1 MSLLGYDMNGTATIN
16 GLNNVNANQ
25 VYGDELYYDS
35 STTPVNVKTAI
46 AGITIDVTALESDV
60 LVLQGEM
67 NTAQSDISTLQ
78 SEMNTAQSDI
88 NTLQSEMNTAQSD
101 IGALYGITATNTAA
115 ITGLSVSQAAQDVTI
130 AAHTASIAGLTT
142 DVSTLQGQVT
152 TLQVKTT
159 DQSWGSL
166 TGTTFS
172 GRLNIGTT
180 GAGIVLNT
188 AATST
193 FGSAL
198 TVGTGSG
205 VTLNTATVSTF
216 TSGLTANKV
225 ESISATSALQ
235 LGDNQTSGSASL
247 TLGCNNARAGAINIG
262 GGSTATCPTY
272 INAFT
277 STNAS
282 VTIGSS
288 TVSNGQVVN
297 IRGANV
303 TVGGT
308 NTTSL
313 AFVAAPASNVF
324 FSRNAT
330 GGALVF
336 GNDTGTASTNALNF
350 NTGSANTGQINF
362 GTGASAKTIRFGST
376 AATLALNGTTTIAG
390 ITNINTTTL
399 SNTTIG
405 NGPAGG
411 NITLNGAINE
421 ITGTTNINSTGTYGT
436 TVGNTTGTL
445 TMNSGILDINAN
457 NGITIDGGSTATITS
472 INDMTLQTTNP
483 FGDILVSSAGTNT
496 LTSVGQ
502 TQINSS
508 TLDVNASG
516 AITIDGTSTTT
527 VTSASTLDLIATT
540 NNANLTTSSA
550 TGDINLTS
558 GRNINLIVNTT
569 GSIINATSNK
579 DQDILKINNTAFD
592 SKFLIGSP
600 TTGFR
605 QTVNN
610 NSYANLTALGNSELN
625 LSTANAILSLVST
638 GGSVN
643 INTTGVESTIIGN
656 LTGILTMR
664 GGTTNINGSGSSG
677 NTNIGNATGTL
688 TVTGISN
695 FNDGATIVGSTYINS
710 TGTASTNIGNV
721 TGMLTI
727 TGDTDIN
734 GETSILGI
742 ANINISGT
750 AATNIGVASATAGDV
765 TIKGKNMTFESYDSI
780 SMEATN
786 GFWTNIGADNFY
798 FRSYNGVPTIIMG
811 NQTTATDYFSMSAT
825 STGTTLDSLTQ
836 PMTLTG
842 SQINID
848 NALMSNASILDS
860 TVELSSPLAMDSGY
874 TTYPITTANKIGRF
888 SSATSTTKSTTSP
901 TNVISLSIPS
911 QGCYIVEGGYIWS
924 GTGTAEQ
931 YSILSISTTS
941 ATLDNTRISVLYQGG
956 ASGGYANRLTS
967 VVNFTGASTV
977 YLVGQVPTTL
987 NAATVQSNYMAATRI
1002 A

>member
-1 MSLLGYDMNGTATIN
+1 MSLLGYDNTEKTLTGEADIYA
-16 GLNNVNANQ
+16 VNAYIQNL
-25 VYGDELYYDS
+25 YLGTSDPPINIETELS
-35 STTPVNVKTAI
+35 
-46 AGITIDVTALESDV
+46 ALEADV
-60 LVLQGEM
+60 LTLQGEM
-67 NTAQSDISTLQ
+67 ITAYSNISTLNGEVNTLQ

-88 NTLQSEMNTAQSD
+88 NDLQSDMNTAQAD
-101 IGALYGITATNTAA
+101 IGALYGLTATNTAA

-130 AAHTASIAGLTT
+130 AAQGVSIG
-142 DVSTLQGQVT
+142 VLQGEMTVVESDIT
-152 TLQVKTT
+152 ALQVKTT
-159 DQSWGSL
+159 NQSWASL
-166 TGTTFS
+166 TGTTFA

-205 VTLNTATVSTF
+205 VTLNTASASTF
-216 TSGLTANKV
+216 GSGVNSTRLEAL
-225 ESISATSALQ
+225 SATSALQ
-235 LGDNQTSGSASL
+235 VGDNQTSGFMNI
-247 TLGCNNARAGAINIG
+247 GCNTNRTGGGINIG
-262 GGSTATCPTY
+262 GGNANASPTY

-277 STNAS
+277 SNNAL
-282 VTIGSS
+282 VQIGSS
-288 TVSNGQVVN
+288 TATGQVVS
-297 IRGANV
+297 IRGTNV
-303 TVGGT
+303 TVGST
-308 NTTSL
+308 NTTTL

-336 GNDTGTASTNALNF
+336 GNDGASGSNNLDFNVGAGNA
-350 NTGSANTGQINF
+350 GAIRF
-362 GTGASAKTIRFGST
+362 GTGAAAKTITFGT
-376 AATLALNGTTTIAG
+376 AAATLALNGTTTIAG

-411 NITLNGAINE
+411 NITLNGAINA
-421 ITGTTNINSTGTYGT
+421 ISGTTNINTSPSTYGT
-436 TVGNTTGTL
+436 TIGNTTGTL

-457 NGITIDGGSTATITS
+457 NGITIDGGSTTTITS
-472 INDMTLQTTNP
+472 INDLTLQTSNP
-483 FGDILVSSAGTNT
+483 FGDILVSSAGTTT
-496 LTSVGQ
+496 LTSVGE
-502 TQINSS
+502 TEINSS

-516 AITIDGTSTTT
+516 AITIDGATTT
-527 VTSASTLDLIATT
+527 TLTSGSTLDLIATT

-569 GSIINATSNK
+569 SSIINATSNK
-579 DQDILKINNTAFD
+579 DQDILKINNTTFD
-592 SKFLIGSP
+592 SKFLIGSA

-610 NSYANLTALGNSELN
+610 NSYANLIALGNSELN
-625 LSTANAILSLVST
+625 LSTTNAILSLVST
-638 GGSVN
+638 GGAVN
-643 INTTGVESTIIGN
+643 INTTGVESTVIGN

-677 NTNIGNATGTL
+677 DTNIGNATGTL
-688 TVTGISN
+688 TITGTTN
-695 FNDGATIVGSTYINS
+695 ANGQTAFVGQTYINN
-710 TGTASTNIGNV
+710 TGTSSTNIGNA
-721 TGMLTI
+721 TGILTI
-727 TGDTDIN
+727 TGQTDVN
-734 GETSILGI
+734 GATTITG
-742 ANINISGT
+742 ATNINTTGT
-750 AATNIGVASATAGDV
+750 ATTNIGVAGITAGDT
-765 TIKGKNMTFESYDSI
+765 TIRGQNMTFEAYDSI

-798 FRSYNGVPTIIMG
+798 YRAYNGVPTIIMG
-811 NQTTATDYFSMSAT
+811 NQTTATDYFSISAT
-825 STGTTLDSLTQ
+825 STGTTLDSLSQ
-836 PMTLTG
+836 PITLSA
-842 SQINID
+842 SQVNID

-911 QGCYIVEGGYIWS
+911 QGCYMVEGGYIWS
-924 GTGTAEQ
+924 GTGTAQQ

-956 ASGGYANRLTS
+956 AAGGYANRLTS

>member
-1 MSLLGYDMNGTATIN
+1 MSLLGNDMNGTATIN

-25 VYGDELYYDS
+25 VYGDELYYDA
-35 STTPVNVKTAI
+35 STTPVNVKLAI
-46 AGITIDVTALESDV
+46 AGITIDVTALQSDV

-88 NTLQSEMNTAQSD
+88 NDLQSDMNTAQAD
-101 IGALYGITATNTAA
+101 ITALYVTTGANTAA
-115 ITGLSVSQAAQDVTI
+115 IAGLSVSQAAQDVTI
-130 AAHTASIAGLTT
+130 AAQGVSIG
-142 DVSTLQGQVT
+142 VLQGEMTVVESDIT
-152 TLQVKTT
+152 ALQVKTT
-159 DQSWGSL
+159 NQSWASL

-188 AATST
+188 ASTST

-205 VTLNTATVSTF
+205 VTLNTATASTF
-216 TSGLTANKV
+216 GSGVNSTRLEALA
-225 ESISATSALQ
+225 ATSALQ
-235 LGDNQTSGSASL
+235 VGDNQTSGFMNI
-247 TLGCNNARAGAINIG
+247 GCNTNRTGGGINIG
-262 GGSTATCPTY
+262 GGNANASPTY

-277 STNAS
+277 SNNAL
-282 VTIGSS
+282 VQIGSS
-288 TVSNGQVVN
+288 TATGQVVS
-297 IRGANV
+297 IRGTNV
-303 TVGGT
+303 TVGST
-308 NTTSL
+308 NTTTL
-313 AFVAAPASNVF
+313 AFVAAPSSNVF

-336 GNDTGTASTNALNF
+336 GNDGASGSNNLDFNVGAGNA
-350 NTGSANTGQINF
+350 GAIRF
-362 GTGASAKTIRFGST
+362 GTGAAAKTITFGTT
-376 AATLALNGTTTIAG
+376 AATLALNGTTTISG

-411 NITLNGAINE
+411 NITLNGAINA

-436 TVGNTTGTL
+436 TIGNTTGTV
-445 TMNSGILDINAN
+445 TINSGILDINAN

-592 SKFLIGSP
+592 SKFLIGSA

-625 LSTANAILSLVST
+625 LSTANAIMSLVST

-656 LTGILTMR
+656 LTGILTIR

-688 TVTGISN
+688 TVTGIAN
-695 FNDGATIVGSTYINS
+695 FNDGATIVGATYINN

-721 TGMLTI
+721 SGMLTI

-765 TIKGKNMTFESYDSI
+765 TIRGQNMTFESYDSI

-798 FRSYNGVPTIIMG
+798 YRSYNGVPTIIMG
-811 NQTTATDYFSMSAT
+811 NQTTATDYFSLQAT

-836 PMTLTG
+836 PMTLTA
-842 SQINID
+842 SQVNINNAVMD
-848 NALMSNASILDS
+848 NAALSNADIEID
-860 TVELSSPLAMDSGY
+860 TPIAVDSGY

-888 SSATSTTKSTTSP
+888 SSTTGTTEFTTVAANILSLAIP
-901 TNVISLSIPS
+901 SAGTYICEGQFYFSGASFTTQVYTTISL
-911 QGCYIVEGGYIWS
+911 
-924 GTGTAEQ
+924 
-931 YSILSISTTS
+931 STTS
-941 ATLDNTRISVLYQGG
+941 ATVDNTRQNTSYQGG
-956 ASGGYANRLTS
+956 TGGNYANHITS
-967 VVNFTGASTV
+967 VLHFTGASTL
-977 YLVGQVPTTL
+977 YLVGLAQQALGAAPT
-987 NAATVQSNYMAATRI
+987 QSNYLSATRI